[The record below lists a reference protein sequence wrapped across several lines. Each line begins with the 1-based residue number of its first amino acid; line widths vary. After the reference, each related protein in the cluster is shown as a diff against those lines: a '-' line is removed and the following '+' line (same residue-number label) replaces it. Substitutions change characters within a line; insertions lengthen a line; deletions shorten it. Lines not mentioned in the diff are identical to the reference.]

1 MTAPHRPVRLILD
14 KSALLAYIA
23 GSVHVAEPIHE
34 IVEGRVAFGVPAIT
48 AAEAL
53 ADIDDG
59 RDRALLM
66 RLLQHR
72 ACAVLDTHGESWH
85 ELAYWRSA
93 TGRPDLAACAMAAL
107 DHDAAVLTAD
117 GKLYG
122 GVPVIDI
129 ADV

>member
-14 KSALLAYIA
+14 TSALLTYLT
-23 GSVHVAEPIHE
+23 GSVHVAEPVHE
-34 IVEGRVAFGVPAIT
+34 VVESRVAFGVPAVA

-53 ADIDDG
+53 ALIDDAH
-59 RDRALLM
+59 DRALLM

-72 ACAVLDTHGESWH
+72 ACAVLDTDGRTWH
-85 ELAYWRSA
+85 ELAYWHRA

-129 ADV
+129 EQL